1 MHAAAGIA
9 FGHVAGL
16 LLVPS
21 PAHRY
26 AGCHVARCRLP
37 FASESLKDNNARLFD
52 ELGEDHGGSLDL
64 LEDAVSGVAEAFE
77 AASEASKDFHD
88 EQTHLLEDALLP
100 AEYGVATMLTSD
112 SVAIP
117 ALIEEDLFN
126 LPSPKYARENAAFL
140 VTAAAGTGVMMAASA
155 MDYYT
160 PGMPVLE
167 VIQHLPN
174 ALWASYQ
181 NAVGAHPV
189 AVKAGLTGVTYMLGD
204 MIAQLVQQKQQIMLL
219 ELPPRSLRDNLLRMD
234 IRRYARAGLVGLAF
248 LGPLAHFYYEYVAD
262 NFGSWPTL
270 CKIALDQT
278 LYLAFYNTLYYLV
291 LGQLAGRPLSEVA
304 AQYSEQFWQLL
315 TAGWKLWPF
324 VGLITYTFVPTEHR
338 VLFVDAIEIAYSA
351 ILSQLT
357 SDSHGEVS

>member
-1 MHAAAGIA
+1 MLPSAGIA

-16 LLVPS
+16 LLVPT
-21 PAHRY
+21 PTHY
-26 AGCHVARCRLP
+26 YHAGCRVARCRLP
-37 FASESLKDNNARLFD
+37 FASESLSNAA
-52 ELGEDHGGSLDL
+52 E
-64 LEDAVSGVAEAFE
+64 EDAVSGAFAAVAEA
-77 AASEASKDFHD
+77 SEAFYD
-88 EQTHLLEDALLP
+88 EQNMLLEDALLP
-100 AEYGVATMLTSD
+100 AEYGMATMLTSD

-117 ALIEEDLFN
+117 ALIEDDLFQ
-126 LPSPKYARENAAFL
+126 LPNPKYARENGAFL
-140 VTAAAGTGVMMAASA
+140 LAAASGTGLMIAASA
-155 MDYYT
+155 LDYYT

-174 ALWASYQ
+174 AMWASYQ
-181 NAVGAHPV
+181 NAVDAYPV
-189 AVKAGLTGVTYMLGD
+189 AVKAGLTGVTYMIGD
-204 MIAQLVQQKQQIMLL
+204 MIAQLVQQQQQIKLL

-234 IRRYARAGLVGLAF
+234 IWRYARAGVVGLVF

-291 LGQLAGRPLSEVA
+291 LGQLAGRPLSEVTT
-304 AQYSEQFWQLL
+304 QYSDQFWQLL

-338 VLFVDAIEIAYSA
+338 VLFVDVIEIAYSA